1 VALVTAV
8 MRIAREELA
17 ENGWKIGMIE
27 EAL

>member
-1 VALVTAV
+1 VGLVTAV
-8 MRIAREELA
+8 MRMVREELA